1 MQQLLNSMEW
11 LWRDLSLL
19 TFSIQKAAQD
29 MFPPGCGKE
38 TLTWAQG
45 MELEGSEK
53 KKEKQQ
59 HSNENPPRIKKATR
73 TLPELVVVVFIG
85 VFYGVLCCLIEER
98 KWMP

>member
-53 KKEKQQ
+53 KKK
-59 HSNENPPRIKKATR
+59 NNNTAMKI
-73 TLPELVVVVFIG
+73 LPELKRPQE
-85 VFYGVLCCLIEER
+85 LCLN
-98 KWMP
+98 